1 MKNAIFLADT
11 LTGFLIEAELTRVT
25 DNVNELLGQI
35 DAQILQRGLQFHVF
49 YALLGKSVFFCQNFE
64 KASKFCENLRIFV
77 FDSAPW
83 DFARGGDREGS
94 RGEHSSELLDH
105 RDETVQPLDE
115 HLSKH
120 SELFQWVAEKK
131 VRSGLQKGTII
142 RVDFESEMNLT
153 QTVVSEIVKKRLW
166 WSVLRTWLTWQNSEV
181 PFL

>member
-1 MKNAIFLADT
+1 MKSAIFLANT

-35 DAQILQRGLQFHVF
+35 DAQILQRGLQFHIF

-64 KASKFCENLRIFV
+64 KVSKFCENLRIFA

-94 RGEHSSELLDH
+94 RGEHNSELLDH
-105 RDETVQPLDE
+105 RGETVQPLDE

-131 VRSGLQKGTII
+131 NQIGATKGYNNKGRFWVRNGSHTDCSEWDSEKNDCGGL
-142 RVDFESEMNLT
+142 F
-153 QTVVSEIVKKRLW
+153 
-166 WSVLRTWLTWQNSEV
+166 
-181 PFL
+181 